1 MSQLAAITSEAKDF
15 LEKTHVHFVNGAPMQ
30 SSGNGR
36 IEVVNPSTGNVIS
49 SISDATQAD
58 VNAAVSA
65 ARKAFEGDEWSNM
78 PPAER
83 ANLLSKYA
91 DILEAHAD
99 ELAMLEVLDGGK
111 PLMLA
116 KPVDV
121 MATVGAFRYY
131 AGWADKIH
139 GQTHNTNMPGD
150 NHVFTLKEA
159 VGVAALIVPWNY
171 PLVMAGMKLAPALA
185 AGCACVLKPAED
197 TPITALRLAELA
209 KEAGFPNGV
218 FNVVTGHGHGAGAM
232 LANHPGVDKVA
243 FTGSTAT
250 GKAIAD
256 AARGNLKKVTLELG
270 GKSPNIIFPDANL
283 EKAIPGSAMGIFFNS
298 GQVCTASSRLYVHEK
313 VYDQVVE
320 GIAEFSKTM
329 KTGNGLDME
338 VMFGPLV
345 SERQLSRVSNY
356 VDIGRKEGA
365 DILCGGEAVGEQ
377 GFCYAPTVI
386 GNTRNDMKISRE
398 EIFGPVLVAQKFSD
412 TDEVVALAN
421 DTEYGLSSAV
431 WTQDITL
438 AHQMAK
444 RIKAGQVTINCCG
457 GADWDVPIGGYK
469 QSGWGRENGEDGLN
483 NYLQTKSVFVSLG

>member
-1 MSQLAAITSEAKDF
+1 MTQLVPISSEAQTF
-15 LEKTHVHFVNGAPMQ
+15 LNKEHTHFINGTQMP
-30 SSGNGR
+30 SSGKGR
-36 IEVVNPSTGNVIS
+36 IDVINPATGTVIS
-49 SISDATQAD
+49 SISDATKSD
-58 VNAAVSA
+58 VDSAVSA
-65 ARKAFEGDEWSNM
+65 ARTAFESDEWRNM
-78 PPAER
+78 PPAQR

-150 NHVFTLKEA
+150 NHVFTLKEP

-185 AGCACVLKPAED
+185 AGCTCVLKPAED

-209 KEAGFPNGV
+209 KEAGFPDGV
-218 FNVVTGHGHGAGAM
+218 FNVITGYGRTAGAL
-232 LANHPGVDKVA
+232 LAEHPDVDKVA

-256 AARGNLKKVTLELG
+256 SARGNLKKVTLELG

-313 VYDQVVE
+313 IYDQVVE
-320 GIAEFSKTM
+320 GISEFSQTM

-345 SERQLSRVSNY
+345 SERQLQRVSNY

-365 DILCGGEAVGEQ
+365 DILCGGTSIGEE

-386 GNTRNDMKISRE
+386 GNTKNDMKISRE
-398 EIFGPVLVAQKFSD
+398 EIFGPVLVAQKFSE

-431 WTQDITL
+431 WTQDISL

>member
-1 MSQLAAITSEAKDF
+1 MSKLIEISSDAKVF
-15 LEKTHVHFVNGAPMQ
+15 LDKKHTHFVNGEPMK
-30 SSGNGR
+30 SSGTKR
-36 IEVVNPSTGNVIS
+36 IDVINPSTGKVIS
-49 SISDATQAD
+49 SIADATQRD
-58 VNAAVSA
+58 VDAAVSA
-65 ARKAFEGDEWSNM
+65 ARAAFENDDWANM
-78 PPAER
+78 PPAQR
-83 ANLLSKYA
+83 ANLLSKFA
-91 DILEAHAD
+91 DILEANAD
-99 ELAMLEVLDGGK
+99 ELAMLEVIDGGK

-139 GQTHNTNMPGD
+139 GYTHNTNMPGE
-150 NHVFTLKEA
+150 NHVFTLKEP

-185 AGCACVLKPAED
+185 AGCTCILKPAED
-197 TPITALRLAELA
+197 TPITALRLAEFA

-218 FNVVTGHGHGAGAM
+218 FNVLTGYGRSAGAM
-232 LANHPGVDKVA
+232 LAEHPDVDKVA
-243 FTGSTAT
+243 FTGSTKT
-250 GKAIAD
+250 GKAIANS
-256 AARGNLKKVTLELG
+256 ARGNLKKVTLELG
-270 GKSPNIIFPDANL
+270 GKSPNIIFPNANL
-283 EKAIPGSAMGIFFNS
+283 DKAIPGSAMGIFFNS
-298 GQVCTASSRLYVHEK
+298 GQVCTASSRIYVHEK

-320 GIAEFSKTM
+320 GIAEFSKSM
-329 KTGNGLDME
+329 KTGNGLDMD

-345 SERQLSRVSNY
+345 SARQLERVSNY
-356 VDIGRKEGA
+356 VDIGRQEGA
-365 DILCGGEAVGEQ
+365 DVICGGTRIGAE

-386 GNTRNDMKISRE
+386 GNARNNMKVSRE

-412 TDEVVALAN
+412 TDEVIALAN

-431 WTQDITL
+431 WTQDISL
-438 AHQMAK
+438 AHHMAK

-483 NYLQTKSVFVSLG
+483 NYLQTKSVFVSL

>member
-1 MSQLAAITSEAKDF
+1 MNQLVEIRSDAQSF
-15 LEKTHVHFVNGAPMQ
+15 LEKSHTHFVNGAPMA
-30 SSGNGR
+30 STGKGR
-36 IEVVNPSTGNVIS
+36 IDVINPATGNKVS
-49 SISDATQAD
+49 SISDATQSD
-58 VNAAVSA
+58 VDAAVAA
-65 ARKAFEGDEWSNM
+65 ARIAFENDEWSNM
-78 PPAER
+78 PPAQR
-83 ANLLSKYA
+83 ANLLSNYA
-91 DILEAHAD
+91 DILEANAD
-99 ELAMLEVLDGGK
+99 ELAMLEVIDGGK

-139 GQTHNTNMPGD
+139 GTTHNTNMPGD
-150 NHVFTLKEA
+150 NHVFTLKEP

-185 AGCACVLKPAED
+185 AGCTCVLKPAED

-209 KEAGFPNGV
+209 KEAGFPDGV
-218 FNVVTGHGHGAGAM
+218 FNVITGYGRSAGAM
-232 LANHPGVDKVA
+232 LAKHPGVDKVA

-283 EKAIPGSAMGIFFNS
+283 EKAIPGSAMGVFFNS

-320 GIAEFSKTM
+320 GIAEFSKTL
-329 KTGNGLDME
+329 KVGNGLNME
-338 VMFGPLV
+338 NILGPLV
-345 SERQLSRVSNY
+345 SARQLERVSGY
-356 VDIGRKEGA
+356 VNTGREEGA
-365 DILCGGEAVGEQ
+365 DVLCGGEHVGDS
-377 GFCYAPTVI
+377 GFCFAPTVI
-386 GNTRNDMKISRE
+386 ANTRNDMKISRE

-412 TDEVVALAN
+412 TDEVVDLAN
-421 DTEYGLSSAV
+421 DSEYGLSSAV
-431 WTQDITL
+431 WTQDISL

-469 QSGWGRENGEDGLN
+469 ESGWGRENGEDGLN
-483 NYLQTKSVFVSLG
+483 NYLQTKSVFVALG

>member
-1 MSQLAAITSEAKDF
+1 MTQLVEITPDAHDF
-15 LEKTHVHFVNGAPMQ
+15 LAKAHTHFVNGAPME
-30 SSGNGR
+30 SSGKGR
-36 IEVVNPSTGNVIS
+36 IDVVNPATGKVVS
-49 SISDATQAD
+49 SIADATQAD
-58 VNAAVSA
+58 VDSAVSA
-65 ARKAFEGDEWSNM
+65 ARTAFESDEWSKM
-78 PPAER
+78 PPAQR
-83 ANLLSKYA
+83 ANLLNKFA
-91 DILEAHAD
+91 DIIEANAD
-99 ELAMLEVLDGGK
+99 ELAMLEVIDGGK

-139 GQTHNTNMPGD
+139 GRTHNTNMPGE
-150 NHVFTLKEA
+150 NHVFTLKEP

-171 PLVMAGMKLAPALA
+171 PLVMAAMKLAPALA
-185 AGCACVLKPAED
+185 AGCTCVLKPAED
-197 TPITALRLAELA
+197 TPITALRLVELA
-209 KEAGFPNGV
+209 TEAGFPAGV
-218 FNVVTGHGHGAGAM
+218 FNVVTGYGRGAGAM
-232 LANHPGVDKVA
+232 LASHRGVDKVA

-298 GQVCTASSRLYVHEK
+298 GQVCTASSRLYVHED

-320 GIAEFSKTM
+320 GIAAFSQNM

-345 SERQLSRVSNY
+345 SAKQLERVSNY
-356 VDIGRKEGA
+356 VDIGRQEGA
-365 DILCGGEAVGEQ
+365 DIVCGGTPVGDE

-386 GNTRNDMKISRE
+386 GNTNNNMKISRE

-421 DTEYGLSSAV
+421 DSEYGLSSAV

-444 RIKAGQVTINCCG
+444 RIKAGQVTVNCCG

-469 QSGWGRENGEDGLN
+469 ESGWGRENGEDGLN

>member
-1 MSQLAAITSEAKDF
+1 MTQLVPISSEAQTF
-15 LEKTHVHFVNGAPMQ
+15 LNKEHTHFINGTQMP
-30 SSGNGR
+30 SSGKGR
-36 IEVVNPSTGNVIS
+36 IDVINPATGTVIS
-49 SISDATQAD
+49 SISDATKSD
-58 VNAAVSA
+58 VDSAVSA
-65 ARKAFEGDEWSNM
+65 ARTAFESDEWRNM
-78 PPAER
+78 PPAQR

-150 NHVFTLKEA
+150 NHVFTVKEP

-185 AGCACVLKPAED
+185 AGCTCVLKPAED
-197 TPITALRLAELA
+197 TPITALRIAELA
-209 KEAGFPNGV
+209 KEVGFPDGV
-218 FNVVTGHGHGAGAM
+218 FNVITGYGRTAGAL
-232 LANHPGVDKVA
+232 LAEHPDIDKVA

-320 GIAEFSKTM
+320 GIAEFSQTM

-345 SERQLSRVSNY
+345 SERQLQRVSNY

-365 DILCGGEAVGEQ
+365 DILCGGTSIGEE

-386 GNTRNDMKISRE
+386 GNTKNDMKISRE
-398 EIFGPVLVAQKFSD
+398 EIFGPVLVAQKFSE

-431 WTQDITL
+431 WTQDISL

>member
-1 MSQLAAITSEAKDF
+1 MNQLVEIRSDAKDF
-15 LEKTHVHFVNGAPMQ
+15 LDKTHTHFVNGKPMK
-30 SSGNGR
+30 SSGTGR
-36 IEVVNPSTGNVIS
+36 IDVINPATGNVVS
-49 SISDATQAD
+49 SIADATQSD
-58 VNAAVSA
+58 VDAAVTA
-65 ARKAFEGDEWSNM
+65 ARTALENDEWAKM
-78 PPAER
+78 PPAQR
-83 ANLLSKYA
+83 ASLLSKYA

-99 ELAMLEVLDGGK
+99 ELAMLEVIDGGK

-139 GQTHNTNMPGD
+139 GHTHNTNMPGD
-150 NHVFTLKEA
+150 NHVFTLKEP

-185 AGCACVLKPAED
+185 AGCTCILKPAED

-209 KEAGFPNGV
+209 KEAGFPDGV
-218 FNVVTGHGHGAGAM
+218 FNVVTGYGRGAGAM
-232 LANHPGVDKVA
+232 LAEHPGVDKVA

-250 GKAIAD
+250 GKAIAN
-256 AARGNLKKVTLELG
+256 AAQGNLKKVTLELG

-313 VYDQVVE
+313 IYDQVVD
-320 GIAEFSKTM
+320 GIAEFSKNM

-345 SERQLSRVSNY
+345 SAKQLERVSNY

-365 DILCGGEAVGEQ
+365 DIICGGTPVGEE
-377 GFCYAPTVI
+377 GYCYAPTVI
-386 GNTRNDMKISRE
+386 GNTKNDMKISRE
-398 EIFGPVLVAQKFSD
+398 EIFGPVLVAQKFTD

-431 WTQDITL
+431 WTQDISL
-438 AHQMAK
+438 AHQMTK

-469 QSGWGRENGEDGLN
+469 ESGWGRENGEDGLN
-483 NYLQTKSVFVSLG
+483 NYLQTKSVFVSL

>member
-1 MSQLAAITSEAKDF
+1 MTQLVPISSEAQTF
-15 LEKTHVHFVNGAPMQ
+15 LNKEHTHFINGTQMP
-30 SSGNGR
+30 SSGKGR
-36 IEVVNPSTGNVIS
+36 IDVINPATGTVIS
-49 SISDATQAD
+49 SISDATKSD
-58 VNAAVSA
+58 VDSAVSA
-65 ARKAFEGDEWSNM
+65 ARTAFESDEWRNM
-78 PPAER
+78 PPAQR

-150 NHVFTLKEA
+150 NHVFTLKEP

-185 AGCACVLKPAED
+185 AGCTCVLKPAED

-209 KEAGFPNGV
+209 KEAGFPDGV
-218 FNVVTGHGHGAGAM
+218 FNVITGYGRTAGAL
-232 LANHPGVDKVA
+232 LAEHPDVDKVA

-313 VYDQVVE
+313 IYDQVVE
-320 GIAEFSKTM
+320 GISEFSQTM

-345 SERQLSRVSNY
+345 SERQLQRVSNY

-365 DILCGGEAVGEQ
+365 DILCGGTSIGEE

-386 GNTRNDMKISRE
+386 GNTKNDMKISRE
-398 EIFGPVLVAQKFSD
+398 EIFGPVLVAQKFSE

-431 WTQDITL
+431 WTQDISL